1 MPATVTGTGLFTGA
15 PGAVRITPADHR
27 LAIVWAVGERTP
39 ADARAVAPP
48 PSLPAGG
55 FPARNTI
62 LSGGAGRTL
71 LTVEHML
78 SALAGLGVWRAAIEP
93 TGPEVPIGDG
103 SAVEFVRALRE
114 AGIAGSGSGEVEPI
128 VLREAIVIED
138 GKGGRIEAHPRRSP
152 GATYEYRLDYG
163 PGAPIAAQSAAW
175 APAGE
180 SEHGHG
186 PGTRVYR
193 DYATEVAPART
204 FCLQAEAEAMRAM
217 GLFKHISPR
226 EMLVIGPGGPIE
238 NELRFEDEPAR
249 HKVLDIVGD
258 LALAGGPIRAD
269 IVATRAGHALNH
281 RLARAILESAA
292 GYDPK

>member
-15 PGAVRITPADHR
+15 PGAVRITAADHR
-27 LAIVWAVGERTP
+27 QAIVWAGGVRTP
-39 ADARAVAPP
+39 ADARAVAAPP
-48 PSLPAGG
+48 VG

-103 SAVEFVRALRE
+103 SAVEFVGALRE
-114 AGIAGSGSGEVEPI
+114 AGIAGGARALEPI
-128 VLREAIVIED
+128 VLREAIVMED
-138 GKGGRIEAHPRRSP
+138 GKGGRIEAHPRRGP

-217 GLFKHISPR
+217 GLFKHLSPR

-249 HKVLDIVGD
+249 HKVLDMVGD
-258 LALAGGPIRAD
+258 LALAGGPIQAD